1 MIVGWCALISKKHL
15 VFFTN
20 AGSRTFPVYYLHYFF
35 ALLIIDLNLG
45 ELLVDKMS
53 VFGIVIL
60 AVIGFLVTCVL
71 SFPLFDYPFIFI
83 KSIITKICKKN
94 RYSEIVRGE
103 VVLLYYLRLLLCC
116 VYGA

>member
-15 VFFTN
+15 VCFTN
-20 AGSRTFPVYYLHYFF
+20 AGSRTLPVYYLHYFF

-83 KSIITKICKKN
+83 KSIITKICKKIG
-94 RYSEIVRGE
+94 IVK
-103 VVLLYYLRLLLCC
+103 
-116 VYGA
+116 